1 MDRCRSFRPC
11 VITLLGVS
19 FLLMLL
25 LPTSCR
31 RNPVASSEPTEMD
44 VFDSF
49 FQEICDSISFV
60 PRKIRTGAITRMQQC
75 NDSLVYYNYLAVA
88 LKTCLSSYDID
99 SARLLVRQIEEYVR
113 RTPATP
119 GLADLQS
126 ECSNMKGNLFART
139 GHMDSAEYCF
149 RDSYE
154 QRQQGT
160 KMEVLPDILINLA
173 DACNRQG
180 KLDRG
185 AYWYRRA
192 LLLCDSLG
200 LLTAQKVPIYYGLA
214 QVYSSLRVF
223 DLCDHY
229 YDLALRSYSQMLPF
243 EKHFYL
249 NNRGTSYYF
258 RGDYRTATSYFK
270 QAVALTAAYPD
281 MNYELNLSRI
291 NLADCFLRLSLP
303 DSATKYLSLCEPFF
317 RAMKDSSA
325 LYYLDTQ
332 HIQLALLRKDL
343 SEATRVLDRAVTPS
357 DIDPDLIHIRNRYL
371 RQYYNEL
378 GDYRTA
384 YYYLEKD
391 QRLDDSIRNERI
403 RMRIADMT
411 LRYQQDSTLMA
422 HRLLLQEQHTEV
434 LKLRQ
439 TQFVVLAFGFLALLI
454 AYFVY
459 VYNKKKRALLLVESR
474 RTVSTLRLENIRN
487 RLSPHF
493 IFNILSQEMTD
504 LDDVR
509 KKKFSSLVKLMRRNL
524 ELAEQLRVTLSEEL
538 DFVRTYLEL
547 EQRSLGSRFSYQIT
561 IAPAINPEQVTL
573 PSMLIQIPVEN
584 AVKHALKDKEGDRL
598 LWITIVDSPKG
609 VDIRIT
615 DNGGG
620 YRSNSVRRGTGTG
633 LKVIMQTIQILNQKN
648 REAIDVSVRNVLL
661 EEYGETGC
669 QVAYY
674 LPKHYD
680 YTI

>member
-1 MDRCRSFRPC
+1 MDRRRFFRSCFPF
-11 VITLLGVS
+11 LLGVF
-19 FLLMLL
+19 FLLL
-25 LPTSCR
+25 LPASCR
-31 RNPVASSEPTEMD
+31 RSPVPVSVPTEMEA
-44 VFDSF
+44 FDTF
-49 FQEICDSISFV
+49 FLEVCDSISST
-60 PRKIRTGAITRMQQC
+60 PRRIRTETLVRMRQC
-75 NDSLVYYNYLAVA
+75 HDSLAYYNYLALA

-99 SARLLVRQIEEYVR
+99 SARLLVTQIETYVH
-113 RTPATP
+113 RTPASP
-119 GLADLQS
+119 GVADLQS

-139 GHMDSAEYCF
+139 GHMDSAEHCF
-149 RDSYE
+149 QHSYE
-154 QRQQGT
+154 QRKQGT
-160 KMEVLPDILINLA
+160 KVEVLPDILINLA

-180 KLDRG
+180 KLARG

-200 LLTAQKVPIYYGLA
+200 LISEQKIPIYYGLA

-223 DLCDHY
+223 ELCDQY
-229 YDLALRSYSQMLPF
+229 YDLALQFYDQMLPF

-258 RGDYRTATSYFK
+258 RGDYRTATDYFRRS
-270 QAVALTAAYPD
+270 VALTRAYPD
-281 MNYELNLSRI
+281 MSYELNLSRI
-291 NLADCFLRLSLP
+291 NLADCFLRLGLP
-303 DSATKYLSLCEPFF
+303 DSATKYLDLCEPFF
-317 RAMKDSSA
+317 RSMQDATA

-343 SEATRVLDRAVTPS
+343 PEAGRVLKNAVVPT
-357 DIDPDLIHIRNRYL
+357 DVDPDMQHIRNRYL
-371 RQYYNEL
+371 RQYYEQL
-378 GDYRTA
+378 GDYRAA
-384 YYYLEKD
+384 YHYLYED
-391 QRLDDSIRNERI
+391 QRLDDSIRSERI

-434 LKLRQ
+434 LKLQQ
-439 TQFVVLAFGFLALLI
+439 TQFIVLAFGFLTLLI
-454 AYFVY
+454 ACFVY
-459 VYNKKKRALLLVESR
+459 VYNKKKRALLLVENR

-493 IFNILSQEMTD
+493 IFNILNQEMTS

-509 KKKFSSLVKLMRRNL
+509 RKNFSALVRLMRRNL
-524 ELAEQLRVTLSEEL
+524 ELAEQLCVTLAEEL

-547 EQRSLGSRFSYQIT
+547 EYRSLGSHFSYQIS
-561 IAPAINPEQVTL
+561 IAPVVDPEQVIL

-598 LWITIVDSPKG
+598 LWITVDDLPHG
-609 VDIRIT
+609 VSIRIT

-620 YRSNSVRRGTGTG
+620 YRPASASRGTGTG

-648 REAIDVSVRNVLL
+648 REAIDVAVRNVAW
-661 EEYGETGC
+661 EERGEKGC
-669 QVAYY
+669 QVSYY

>member
-384 YYYLEKD
+384 
-391 QRLDDSIRNERI
+391 
-403 RMRIADMT
+403 
-411 LRYQQDSTLMA
+411 
-422 HRLLLQEQHTEV
+422 
-434 LKLRQ
+434 
-439 TQFVVLAFGFLALLI
+439 
-454 AYFVY
+454 
-459 VYNKKKRALLLVESR
+459 
-474 RTVSTLRLENIRN
+474 
-487 RLSPHF
+487 
-493 IFNILSQEMTD
+493 
-504 LDDVR
+504 
-509 KKKFSSLVKLMRRNL
+509 
-524 ELAEQLRVTLSEEL
+524 
-538 DFVRTYLEL
+538 
-547 EQRSLGSRFSYQIT
+547 
-561 IAPAINPEQVTL
+561 
-573 PSMLIQIPVEN
+573 
-584 AVKHALKDKEGDRL
+584 
-598 LWITIVDSPKG
+598 
-609 VDIRIT
+609 
-615 DNGGG
+615 
-620 YRSNSVRRGTGTG
+620 
-633 LKVIMQTIQILNQKN
+633 
-648 REAIDVSVRNVLL
+648 
-661 EEYGETGC
+661 
-669 QVAYY
+669 
-674 LPKHYD
+674 
-680 YTI
+680 